1 MKTWQDSRL
10 TALIVTLGLAVIGA
24 LAIGQI
30 YDYIDQ
36 RLLQF
41 LASAAVILIISLLAG
56 WLAPRS
62 AKPGLRPKEVAVEHE
77 PVRET
82 GKVKWFNVDKGFGF
96 IIRDNGEDL
105 FVHFR
110 AISDGGASRLNEGQQ
125 VEYQIGQGRKGP
137 QAEEVVILD

>member
-10 TALIVTLGLAVIGA
+10 TAFIVTLGLAVIGA

-30 YDYIDQ
+30 YDSIDQ
-36 RLLQF
+36 RLLLF
-41 LASAAVILIISLLAG
+41 FASAAVILIISLLAG
-56 WLAPRS
+56 WFASRS
-62 AKPGLRPKEVAVEHE
+62 AKPRLRPKEVAVEHE

-110 AISDGGASRLNEGQQ
+110 AINDGGASRLNEGQR